1 MTCTRA
7 GCDKPTRAAELC
19 EAHYRAAA
27 RTGHCTI
34 DDCTAPIY
42 ARLRCARHYEQWR
55 GANAVKPRCAV
66 DGCDRPRRARD
77 WCEMHYRRWR
87 KTGTTDEGRMSNVG
101 ATCHGPDCQRD
112 AVAKGL
118 CAAHR
123 EQQKKGRDLAPI
135 GATVGPYR
143 DGRQVKAKTSPAK
156 PTVKRA
162 KKPKSTLPPGWFKPS
177 PKSSERGNT
186 LTQERVDTLLPLV
199 SVSEAEYAQFKA
211 PVLRLLA
218 RHDALDL
225 AEMLGVSS

>member
-1 MTCTRA
+1 MTCTRP
-7 GCDKPTRAAELC
+7 GCDKPTRAADLC
-19 EAHYRAAA
+19 EMHYRAAA

-87 KTGTTDEGRMSNVG
+87 TTGATEVEERVVNAG
-101 ATCHGPDCQRD
+101 ATCHGPECHRD

-123 EQQKKGRDLAPI
+123 EQQKKGRDLTPI

-177 PKSSERGNT
+177 PKSSEKGNT

-199 SVSEAEYAQFKA
+199 SVSEAEYAHLKA

-225 AEMLGVSS
+225 AEMLGVA